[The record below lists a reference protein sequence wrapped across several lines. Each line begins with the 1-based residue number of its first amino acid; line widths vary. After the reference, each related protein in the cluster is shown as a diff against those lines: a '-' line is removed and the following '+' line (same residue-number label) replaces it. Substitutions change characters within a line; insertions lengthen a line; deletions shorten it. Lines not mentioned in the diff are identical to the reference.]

1 MITLMR
7 KALDCLERK
16 EATLKC
22 RQVHLQRGMRLLKR
36 LLRKIL
42 AFHTKRR
49 MLKQFRRFQ
58 KTVPMGYNIKFQCR
72 KIQGKLDKK
81 LKDGTEIALTDK
93 KKSKGSL
100 SCSL

>member
-1 MITLMR
+1 MITIMQ

-16 EATLKC
+16 GDTLKC
-22 RQVHLQRGMRLLKR
+22 WRVHLLSYSL
-36 LLRKIL
+36 
-42 AFHTKRR
+42 
-49 MLKQFRRFQ
+49 
-58 KTVPMGYNIKFQCR
+58 KFQCR
-72 KIQGKLDKK
+72 KIQVKCNKK